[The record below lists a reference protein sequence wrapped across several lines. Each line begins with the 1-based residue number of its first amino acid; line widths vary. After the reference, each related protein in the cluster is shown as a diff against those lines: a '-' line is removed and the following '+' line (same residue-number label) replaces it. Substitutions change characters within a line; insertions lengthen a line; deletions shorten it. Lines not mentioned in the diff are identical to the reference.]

1 MRSRLLPW
9 PGPNGQP
16 AYLLGESGPGSHLWR
31 LADEMEGVLLRM
43 GAELVQHGRTLAG
56 DPKADARQL
65 RYTVFRLAESLT
77 DAHRIAESRKLR
89 LEQLEES
96 ETGEES
102 DSYVSGQSVRQEE
115 RS

>member
-1 MRSRLLPW
+1 MSTRSRLLPW
-9 PGPNGQP
+9 PGPNGQS
-16 AYLLGESGPGSHLWR
+16 AYLLGECGPGSHLWR

-43 GAELVQHGRTLAG
+43 GTELVQHGRSLAG

-89 LEQLEES
+89 LEELERMERD
-96 ETGEES
+96 EAVAAS
-102 DSYVSGQSVRQEE
+102 DSGVKREE